1 MNVVFINTS
10 DSSGGAAIAC
20 SRLQKALEKHSSI
33 KGDILVQEKKT
44 DNPAVTTIANTSL
57 KKQFVWARFIAERL
71 LFLPYERS
79 KEIRFL
85 FNRGIVGV
93 DISKH
98 PLVQNADIIHLHWVN
113 FGFLSTDSIK
123 KLLALGKPVVWT
135 FHDMWPFTGGC
146 HHSGECENYQI
157 ECGNCKFI
165 KNPAG
170 NDISRKD
177 WFSKNS
183 AYQPNHF
190 TAVGCSQWLTKRA
203 RNSSL
208 LNGFKIESIPNPI
221 DISVFSP
228 ISKTEARQQLNL
240 PTDKHLILFA
250 AMRINALMKGFSYFQ
265 EALSQLKN
273 QSPELSESIELLV
286 FGQAEE
292 EALNQLPFK
301 THKLGHLSDIK
312 QIGLAYNAASVFVTP
327 SLEENLPN
335 TIMESFA
342 CGTPA
347 VGFNI
352 GGIPE
357 MIDHQQNGYLSEYK
371 SVESLATGIQWV
383 LENNKDG
390 EISKEARGKV
400 LGSYAENIVASQ
412 YETLYKSLLKNK

>member
-1 MNVVFINTS
+1 MKVVFINTS

-33 KGDILVQEKKT
+33 QGDILVQEKKT
-44 DNPAVTTIANTSL
+44 TNPAVTTIADTSL

-79 KEIRFL
+79 REIRFL

-113 FGFLSTDSIK
+113 FGFLSTGSIK

-157 ECGNCKFI
+157 ECGNCKFL
-165 KNPAG
+165 KNPGG

-177 WFSKNS
+177 WFAKKS
-183 AYQPNHF
+183 AYQPNRF
-190 TAVGCSQWLTKRA
+190 TVVGCSQWLSKRA

-221 DISVFSP
+221 DITVFSP
-228 ISKTEARQQLNL
+228 ISKTEARKQLKL
-240 PTDKHLILFA
+240 PVDKHLILFA
-250 AMRINALMKGFSYFQ
+250 AMRVNAPMKGFSYFQ
-265 EALSQLKN
+265 EALINLKN
-273 QSPELSESIELLV
+273 NHPALSATIELLV

-292 EALNQLPFK
+292 EVLNQLSFK
-301 THKLGHLSDIK
+301 THQLGQLSDVH
-312 QIGLAYNAASVFVTP
+312 QIVLAYNAASVFVTP

-347 VGFNI
+347 VGFSI

-371 SVESLATGIQWV
+371 SVASLAAGIQWV
-383 LENNKDG
+383 LENNKEG
-390 EISKEARGKV
+390 ELSGKARHKV
-400 LGSYAENIVASQ
+400 LTDYAEHVVADQYSQ
-412 YETLYKSLLKNK
+412 LYQSLL